1 MTQYRK
7 VELLL
12 VKGERTKVIDTSEV
26 KLREEDA
33 TVADL
38 KAAGFAKLF
47 NADKYIKDRE
57 EVTGTAYIVTTDES
71 LVSADR
77 HLQYKLYVTA
87 VVETPAPA
95 PAPEV

>member
-12 VKGERTKVIDTSEV
+12 VKEGRTKVLDSSEV

-47 NADKYIKDRE
+47 DADKYVKDKE
-57 EVTGTAYIVTTDES
+57 EVTGTSYIETTDES
-71 LVSADR
+71 PVSADR
-77 HLQYKLYVTA
+77 HLRYKLYVTA
-87 VVETPAPA
+87 K
-95 PAPEV
+95 

>member
-87 VVETPAPA
+87 K
-95 PAPEV
+95 

>member
-1 MTQYRK
+1 MTHIRK

-12 VKGERTKVIDTSEV
+12 VKEGRTKVLDSSEV

-47 NADKYIKDRE
+47 DADKYVKDKE
-57 EVTGTAYIVTTDES
+57 EVTGTSYIETTDES

-77 HLQYKLYVTA
+77 HLRYKLYVTA
-87 VVETPAPA
+87 K
-95 PAPEV
+95 

>member
-1 MTQYRK
+1 MTHYRK

-12 VKGERTKVIDTSEV
+12 VKDGRTKVLDSSEV
-26 KLREEDA
+26 KLREENA

-47 NADKYIKDRE
+47 DADKYIKDRE
-57 EVTGTAYIVTTDES
+57 EVTGTSYIVTTDES

-77 HLQYKLYVTA
+77 HLKYKLYVTA
-87 VVETPAPA
+87 K
-95 PAPEV
+95 

>member
-12 VKGERTKVIDTSEV
+12 VKGEKTKTLDTSEV
-26 KLREEDA
+26 KLRDENA

-47 NADKYIKDRE
+47 NADKYVKDKE
-57 EVTGTAYIVTTDES
+57 EVVGTAYIVTTDES

-77 HLQYKLYVTA
+77 HLEYKLYVTA
-87 VVETPAPA
+87 KPTV
-95 PAPEV
+95 

>member
-12 VKGERTKVIDTSEV
+12 VKEGRTKVLDSSEV

-47 NADKYIKDRE
+47 DADKYVKDRE
-57 EVTGTAYIVTTDES
+57 EVTGTPNIEITDET
-71 LVSADR
+71 LVSVDR
-77 HLQYKLYVTA
+77 RLTYKLYVTA
-87 VVETPAPA
+87 K
-95 PAPEV
+95 

>member
-12 VKGERTKVIDTSEV
+12 VKEGRTKVLDSSEV
-26 KLREEDA
+26 KLREENA

-47 NADKYIKDRE
+47 DADKYVKDKE
-57 EVTGTAYIVTTDES
+57 EVTGTSYIETTDES

-77 HLQYKLYVTA
+77 HLRYKLYVTA
-87 VVETPAPA
+87 K
-95 PAPEV
+95 

>member
-12 VKGERTKVIDTSEV
+12 VKDGRTKVLDSSEV

-47 NADKYIKDRE
+47 DADKYVKDKE
-57 EVTGTAYIVTTDES
+57 EVTGTSYIETTDES
-71 LVSADR
+71 PVSADR
-77 HLQYKLYVTA
+77 HLRYKLYVTA
-87 VVETPAPA
+87 K
-95 PAPEV
+95 

>member
-12 VKGERTKVIDTSEV
+12 VKDGRTKVLDSSEV
-26 KLREEDA
+26 KLHEEDA

-47 NADKYIKDRE
+47 DADKYVKDKE
-57 EVTGTAYIVTTDES
+57 EVTGTSYIVTTDES
-71 LVSADR
+71 PVSADR
-77 HLQYKLYVTA
+77 HLRYKLYVTA
-87 VVETPAPA
+87 K
-95 PAPEV
+95 

>member
-12 VKGERTKVIDTSEV
+12 VKDGRTKVLDSSEV

-47 NADKYIKDRE
+47 DAEKYVKDKE
-57 EVTGTAYIVTTDES
+57 EVTGTSYIVTTDES

-77 HLQYKLYVTA
+77 HLRYKLYVTA
-87 VVETPAPA
+87 I
-95 PAPEV
+95 

>member
-1 MTQYRK
+1 MTHYIK

-12 VKGERTKVIDTSEV
+12 VKEGRTKVLNSSEV

-47 NADKYIKDRE
+47 DADKYVKDKE
-57 EVTGTAYIVTTDES
+57 EVTGTPYIEITDET
-71 LVSADR
+71 LVSVDR
-77 HLQYKLYVTA
+77 RLTYKLYVTA
-87 VVETPAPA
+87 K
-95 PAPEV
+95 